1 MCDGEGEDRGVMV
14 RGEGRIYVMVR
25 REGEDGRGVTVREK
39 GEHGKD
45 EMVRGRRGKGR

>member
-1 MCDGEGEDRGVMV
+1 MM
-14 RGEGRIYVMVR
+14 R

-39 GEHGKD
+39 GEHGKG